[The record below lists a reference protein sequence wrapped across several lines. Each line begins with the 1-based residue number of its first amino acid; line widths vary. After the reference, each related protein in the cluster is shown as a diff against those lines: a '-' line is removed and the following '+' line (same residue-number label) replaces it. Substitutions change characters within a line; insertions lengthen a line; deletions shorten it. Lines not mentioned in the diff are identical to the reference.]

1 MGYDVTSWIPSISK
15 SDGPLYLGLAD
26 AIAAAIESG
35 ELADGARLPP
45 QRSMASALGID
56 YTTVSRAYAEAGKRG
71 LVEGRVGQGT
81 FVVRRPLEKPVSPAT
96 GGPVDLGMNIPPL
109 IGDPALAARM
119 WRGFG
124 ELEHTGGLDL
134 LRRYQPPGGAGAD
147 RTAGM
152 HWLSRRLPSLAV
164 ERVLVCPGAQ
174 GAMLAVMGTLAGPG
188 DTVLAEALCYPGFRS
203 LAAQLRLSVRGV
215 AMDAEGI
222 VPEDLDAACRRELP
236 KALYCTP
243 TLHNPTTATMSR
255 ARREAIVAVVRRH
268 GVPILEDDAYWALLA
283 EPLPPLAAL
292 APELTYYVGGLAKTL
307 APALRIAYL
316 ATPDTQ
322 TAARVMGGIRATAT
336 MASPLTAG
344 LATIWLEDGTADA
357 VLLAIRAETRA
368 RQAIAASILPPEA
381 VRTHP
386 DAFHAWLSLSQ
397 PWTREE
403 FASRMRST
411 GIATVIS
418 DAFAVARPPEAVRLA
433 LGAAVSRS
441 TLVQGLRIIADL
453 LQQSPAMSSVVV

>member
-1 MGYDVTSWIPSISK
+1 MTSWIPSISK
-15 SDGPLYLGLAD
+15 SDGPLYLGIAD
-26 AIAAAIESG
+26 AIAAAISSG
-35 ELADGARLPP
+35 ELAEGARLPP
-45 QRSMASALGID
+45 QRSMATALGID
-56 YTTVSRAYAEAGKRG
+56 YSTVSRAYAEAGRRG

-81 FVVRRPLEKPVSPAT
+81 FVVRRPPGKPAT
-96 GGPVDLGMNIPPL
+96 PAIGSQVDLGMNVPPP
-109 IGDPALAARM
+109 IDDQALAARM
-119 WRGFG
+119 WRSLG
-124 ELEHTGGLDL
+124 ELEHTGGSEL
-134 LRRYQPPGGAGAD
+134 LRHYQPPGGTGAD
-147 RTAGM
+147 RMAGM
-152 HWLSRRLPSLAV
+152 RWLSRRLPSLAV

-174 GAMLAVMGTLAGPG
+174 GAMLAVTGTLAEPG
-188 DTVLAEALCYPGFRS
+188 DTVLSEALCFPGFRS
-203 LAAQLRLSVRGV
+203 LAAQLRLSVRPV

-222 VPEDLDAACRRELP
+222 IAEDFDAACRRERP
-236 KALYCTP
+236 KLLYCTP
-243 TLHNPTTATMSR
+243 TLHNPTTATMSQ
-255 ARREAIVAVVRRH
+255 ARREAIVAVARRH
-268 GVPILEDDAYWALLA
+268 GVPILEDDAYAPLLA

-292 APELTYYVGGLAKTL
+292 APELTYYVGGLAKSL

-316 ATPDTQ
+316 ATPDARI
-322 TAARVMGGIRATAT
+322 AARIMGGIRATAT
-336 MASPLTAG
+336 MASPLTAA
-344 LATIWLEDGTADA
+344 LATAWIEDGTADT

-368 RQAIAASILPPEA
+368 RQAIAASILPPDM

-411 GIATVIS
+411 GIATVTS

-441 TLVQGLRIIADL
+441 TLGEGLRIIADL

>member
-1 MGYDVTSWIPSISK
+1 MPFWIPSISK
-15 SDGPLYLGLAD
+15 TNGPLYLGIVT

-45 QRSMASALGID
+45 RRSMASALGID
-56 YTTVSRAYAEAGKRG
+56 YTTVSRAYAEAGRLG
-71 LVEGRVGQGT
+71 LVEGRVGRGT
-81 FVVRRPLEKPVSPAT
+81 FVVRRSPGKPASPAT
-96 GGPVDLGMNIPPL
+96 GGQVDLGMNVPPP
-109 IGDPALAARM
+109 IDDPALVARM
-119 WRGFG
+119 WRALGG
-124 ELEHTGGLDL
+124 LEHTGGLEL
-134 LRRYQPPGGAGAD
+134 LRHYQPPGGTGAD
-147 RTAGM
+147 RLAGM
-152 HWLSRRLPSLAV
+152 RWLSRRLPSLAV

-174 GAMLAVMGTLAGPG
+174 GAMLAAMGILADPG
-188 DTVLAEALCYPGFRS
+188 DIVLSEAICYPGFRS
-203 LAAQLRLSVRGV
+203 LAAQLRLTVRPV

-222 VPEDLDAACRRELP
+222 VPEDFDAACRRERP
-236 KALYCTP
+236 KVLYCTP

-255 ARREAIVAVVRRH
+255 ARREAIVAVARHH
-268 GVPILEDDAYWALLA
+268 GVPILEDDAYGALPA

-292 APELTYYVGGLAKTL
+292 APDLTYYVGGLAKAL

-316 ATPDTQ
+316 ATPDGR

-336 MASPLTAG
+336 MASPLTAA
-344 LATIWLEDGTADA
+344 LATTWLEDGTADA

-368 RQAIAASILPPEA
+368 RQAIAASILPRDM

-386 DAFHAWLSLSQ
+386 DAFHVWLSLSA

-411 GIATVIS
+411 GIATVTS

-433 LGAAVSRS
+433 LGAAASRS
-441 TLVQGLRIIADL
+441 TLGEGLRIIADL

>member
-1 MGYDVTSWIPSISK
+1 MTSWIPSISK
-15 SDGPLYLGLAD
+15 TDGPLYLGIAD
-26 AIAAAIESG
+26 AIASAIESG
-35 ELADGARLPP
+35 ELADDARLPP

-56 YTTVSRAYAEAGKRG
+56 YTTVSRAYAEAGRRG

-81 FVVRRPLEKPVSPAT
+81 FVVRRTPGKPAGPVT
-96 GGPVDLGMNIPPL
+96 GGQVDLGMNVPPP
-109 IGDPALAARM
+109 IDDPALAARM
-119 WRGFG
+119 WRGFA
-124 ELEHTGGLDL
+124 ELEHTGGLEL
-134 LRRYQPPGGAGAD
+134 LRHYQSPGGAGAD
-147 RTAGM
+147 RMAGM
-152 HWLSRRLPSLAV
+152 QWLSRRRLPSLAV

-174 GAMLAVMGTLAGPG
+174 GAMLAVMGTLANPG
-188 DTVLAEALCYPGFRS
+188 DTVLSEALCYPGFRA
-203 LAAQLRLSVRGV
+203 LAAQLRLSVCPV

-222 VPEDLDAACRRELP
+222 LPEEFDAACRRERP
-236 KALYCTP
+236 KVLYCTP

-255 ARREAIVAVVRRH
+255 VRREAIVAVARRH

-292 APELTYYVGGLAKTL
+292 APELTYYIGGLAKTL

-316 ATPDTQ
+316 ATPDTR

-336 MASPLTAG
+336 MASPLTAA
-344 LATIWLEDGTADA
+344 LATSWIEDGTADA

-368 RQAIAASILPPEA
+368 RQAIATSILPPEMA
-381 VRTHP
+381 RTHP
-386 DAFHAWLSLSQ
+386 NAFHAWLLLSE

-403 FASRMRST
+403 FASRMRTT
-411 GIATVIS
+411 GIATVNS

>member
-1 MGYDVTSWIPSISK
+1 MTSWIPSISK
-15 SDGPLYLGLAD
+15 SDGPLYLGIAD
-26 AIAAAIESG
+26 AIAAAIEAG
-35 ELADGARLPP
+35 DLADGARLPP

-56 YTTVSRAYAEAGKRG
+56 YTTVSRAYAEAGRRG

-81 FVVRRPLEKPVSPAT
+81 FVVRRPLGKPASPAT
-96 GGPVDLGMNIPPL
+96 GGQVDLGMNVPPP
-109 IGDPALAARM
+109 IDDPALASRM
-119 WRGFG
+119 WRVLG
-124 ELEHTGGLDL
+124 ELERTGGQEL
-134 LRRYQPPGGAGAD
+134 LRHYRPPGGTGAD
-147 RTAGM
+147 RMAGM
-152 HWLSRRLPSLAV
+152 RWLSRRLPSLTV

-174 GAMLAVMGTLAGPG
+174 GAMLAAMGTLAEPG
-188 DTVLAEALCYPGFRS
+188 DTVLSEALCYPGFRS
-203 LAAQLRLSVRGV
+203 LAAQLRLSVCPV
-215 AMDAEGI
+215 AIDAEGI
-222 VPEDLDAACRRELP
+222 VPEDFDAACRRERP
-236 KALYCTP
+236 KVLYCTP

-255 ARREAIVAVVRRH
+255 ARREAVVAVARRH
-268 GVPILEDDAYWALLA
+268 GVPILEDDAYAPLLA

-292 APELTYYVGGLAKTL
+292 APDLTYYVGGLAKSL

-316 ATPDTQ
+316 ATPDAR
-322 TAARVMGGIRATAT
+322 TAARIMGGIRATAT
-336 MASPLTAG
+336 MASPLTAA
-344 LATIWLEDGTADA
+344 LATAWIEDGTADA

-368 RQAIAASILPPEA
+368 RQAIAASILPAEM
-381 VRTHP
+381 VRTHA

-411 GIATVIS
+411 GIATVTS

-441 TLVQGLRIIADL
+441 SLSEGLRIIADL

>member
-1 MGYDVTSWIPSISK
+1 MTFWIPSISK
-15 SDGPLYLGLAD
+15 SDGPLYLGIAD

-56 YTTVSRAYAEAGKRG
+56 YTTVSRAYAEAGRRG

-81 FVVRRPLEKPVSPAT
+81 FVVRRPVGRPASPAT
-96 GGPVDLGMNIPPL
+96 GGQVDLGMNVPPP
-109 IGDPALAARM
+109 IDDPALVARM
-119 WRGFG
+119 WRGLG
-124 ELEHTGGLDL
+124 ELEHSGGSEL
-134 LRRYQPPGGAGAD
+134 LRHYQPPGGTGAD
-147 RTAGM
+147 RMAGTR
-152 HWLSRRLPSLAV
+152 WLSRRLPSLAV
-164 ERVLVCPGAQ
+164 ERLLVCPGAQ
-174 GAMLAVMGTLAGPG
+174 GAMLAAMGTLADPG
-188 DTVLAEALCYPGFRS
+188 DMVLSEALCYPGFRS
-203 LAAQLRLSVRGV
+203 LAAQLRLTVRPV
-215 AMDAEGI
+215 AMDAEGVI
-222 VPEDLDAACRRELP
+222 PEDFDAACRRERP
-236 KALYCTP
+236 KVLYCTP

-255 ARREAIVAVVRRH
+255 ARREAIVAVARRH
-268 GVPILEDDAYWALLA
+268 GVPILEDDAYAPLLA

-292 APELTYYVGGLAKTL
+292 APELTYYVGGLAKSL

-316 ATPDTQ
+316 ATPDPR
-322 TAARVMGGIRATAT
+322 TAARIMGGIRATAT
-336 MASPLTAG
+336 MASPLTAA
-344 LATIWLEDGTADA
+344 LATSWIEDGTADA

-368 RQAIAASILPPEA
+368 RQAIAASILPPDM

-386 DAFHAWLSLSQ
+386 DAFHAWLSLAE

-411 GIATVIS
+411 GIATVTS

-433 LGAAVSRS
+433 LGAAASRS
-441 TLVQGLRIIADL
+441 TLGEGLRIIADL